1 LITGAC
7 IFPARKNTLSNYLTT
22 VTKKCFQIWKR
33 LLSLLKFFS
42 LQYFQTR
49 FLEEADKFIAG
60 LNPKAAKKV
69 IYNIDLAE
77 QTNDPRLFKKLQN
90 DIWEFRTN
98 FGGQQIRLLAFWD
111 KDSAI
116 ETLVFATHGFIKK
129 VDKIPKNEIER
140 AIHIKAKYFESKHKK

>member
-1 LITGAC
+1 
-7 IFPARKNTLSNYLTT
+7 
-22 VTKKCFQIWKR
+22 
-33 LLSLLKFFS
+33 

-49 FLEEADKFIAG
+49 FLEEANKFIAG
-60 LNPKAAKKV
+60 LDIKAARKV

-77 QTNDPRLFKKLQN
+77 QSNDPRLFKKMQN

-111 KDSAI
+111 KEKES

-129 VDKIPKNEIER
+129 TDKVPKNEIQR
-140 AIHIKAKYFESKHKK
+140 AVNIRTKYFESKHKK